1 MIYVLKMRK
10 TIAIMSASVL
20 IVSCAVTCNYKKSYN
35 LMVEKI
41 GLPAMNKIF
50 TNKESVVKLLE
61 HLSSRF
67 KVDFTKAKDI
77 NELDAKMQKTLIRGV
92 NQERSDIEKDDEKF
106 TFSFDIFAQ
115 GSNVDK
121 YSNKEAVPVVLGATY
136 ESMSKIIKGSV
147 SLLKR
152 PFIVLVG
159 DRPFYPEDFT
169 GSINEKKEQFFKSLV
184 RKNNKYL
191 AKKANVL
198 KVCDVYLNDKTS
210 HPAIKKIK
218 MYVDLV
224 KIVDKKQG
232 QNGELTLG
240 GLNNAIKDYGFV
252 SKQAVAKI
260 IEARKFIYTV
270 AINHIPTENDLVK
283 YILEDHKLIKYATII
298 EAKAKY
304 QKQDRATTMDT
315 YVEMEK
321 YIKANKMSDKTF
333 VLLGL
338 KPFIYRQ
345 WLQFELM
352 NRKQR
357 IVQFLDYAGIESK
370 VNDNVF
376 ADEFARLVN
385 TIKAA

>member
-1 MIYVLKMRK
+1 MQK
-10 TIAIMSASVL
+10 TIAIMSVSVL
-20 IVSCAVTCNYKKSYN
+20 IVSCSVTCNYKKSYN
-35 LMVEKI
+35 IMLEKI

-61 HLSSRF
+61 QLSHNF

-92 NQERSDIEKDDEKF
+92 NQERSDIGKNDEKF
-106 TFSFDIFAQ
+106 TFSFDTFVQ
-115 GSNVDK
+115 ESSVDK
-121 YSNKEAVPVVLGATY
+121 YSNKEAVPVVLGATHS
-136 ESMSKIIKGSV
+136 SMSKIIIGSKAI
-147 SLLKR
+147 LKK

-169 GSINEKKEQFFKSLV
+169 GSVNEKKEQFFKSLIN
-184 RKNNKYL
+184 KNNQYL

-232 QNGELTLG
+232 QSGELILG
-240 GLNNAIKDYGFV
+240 SLNNAIKDYGFV
-252 SKQAVAKI
+252 SKQVVGKI

-270 AINHIPTENDLVK
+270 AIKYIPTENDLAR

-304 QKQDRATTMDT
+304 QKQDRASTMDT
-315 YVEMEK
+315 YIEMET
-321 YIKANKMSDKTF
+321 YIKENKMSDKTF

-352 NRKQR
+352 NKKQG
-357 IVQFLDYAGIESK
+357 IVQSLDYAAIENK
-370 VNDNVF
+370 ANDAVF
-376 ADEFARLVN
+376 ADEFARLIN
-385 TIKAA
+385 TMKAA

>member
-1 MIYVLKMRK
+1 ML
-10 TIAIMSASVL
+10 
-20 IVSCAVTCNYKKSYN
+20 
-35 LMVEKI
+35 EKI

-50 TNKESVVKLLE
+50 TNKDAVVKLLE
-61 HLSSRF
+61 QLSGIF

-92 NQERSDIEKDDEKF
+92 NQERSDIGKDNEKF
-106 TFSFDIFAQ
+106 TFSFDTFVQ
-115 GSNVDK
+115 DYNVNK
-121 YSNKEAVPVVLGATY
+121 YSNKEAVSVVLGATHA
-136 ESMSKIIKGSV
+136 SMSKIIKGSE

-169 GSINEKKEQFFKSLV
+169 TDSVNEKKEQFFKSLV
-184 RKNNKYL
+184 RKNNQYL
-191 AKKANVL
+191 VKKTNVL
-198 KVCDVYLNDKTS
+198 KICDVYLNDKTS

-232 QNGELTLG
+232 NIGELILES
-240 GLNNAIKDYGFV
+240 LNNAIKDYGFV
-252 SKQAVAKI
+252 SKQVVGKI

-270 AINHIPTENDLVK
+270 AIKYIPTENDLAR

-315 YVEMEK
+315 YIEMEK
-321 YIKANKMSDKTF
+321 YIKENKMSHKTF

-352 NRKQR
+352 NKKQG
-357 IVQFLDYAGIESK
+357 IVQSLDYAAIENK
-370 VNDNVF
+370 ANDAVF
-376 ADEFARLVN
+376 ADEFARLIN
-385 TIKAA
+385 TMKAV

>member
-1 MIYVLKMRK
+1 MRK
-10 TIAIMSASVL
+10 TIAIMSVSVL
-20 IVSCAVTCNYKKSYN
+20 IVSCSVTCNYKKSYN
-35 LMVEKI
+35 LMLEKI
-41 GLPAMNKIF
+41 GLLAMNKIF
-50 TNKESVVKLLE
+50 TNKDAVVKLLE
-61 HLSSRF
+61 QLSGRF

-77 NELDAKMQKTLIRGV
+77 NELDAKMQKTLIRGL
-92 NQERSDIEKDDEKF
+92 NQERSDIGKDNEKF
-106 TFSFDIFAQ
+106 TFSFDTFVQ
-115 GSNVDK
+115 DYNVNK
-121 YSNKEAVPVVLGATY
+121 YSNKEAVSVVLGATHA
-136 ESMSKIIKGSV
+136 SMSKIIKGSE

-169 GSINEKKEQFFKSLV
+169 GSVNEKKEQFFKSLIN
-184 RKNNKYL
+184 KNNQYL

-232 QNGELTLG
+232 NIGELILES
-240 GLNNAIKDYGFV
+240 LNNAIKDYGFV
-252 SKQAVAKI
+252 SKQVVGKI

-270 AINHIPTENDLVK
+270 AIKYIPTENDLAR

-315 YVEMEK
+315 YIEMEK
-321 YIKANKMSDKTF
+321 YIKDNKMSHKTF

-352 NRKQR
+352 NKKQG
-357 IVQFLDYAGIESK
+357 IVQSLDYAAIENK
-370 VNDNVF
+370 ANDAVF
-376 ADEFARLVN
+376 ADEFARLIN
-385 TIKAA
+385 TMKAV

>member
-1 MIYVLKMRK
+1 MRK
-10 TIAIMSASVL
+10 TIAIMSVSVL
-20 IVSCAVTCNYKKSYN
+20 IVSCSVTCNYKKSYN
-35 LMVEKI
+35 LMLEKI

-50 TNKESVVKLLE
+50 TNKDAVVKLLE
-61 HLSSRF
+61 QLSGIF

-92 NQERSDIEKDDEKF
+92 NQERSDIGKDNEKF
-106 TFSFDIFAQ
+106 TFSFDTFVQ
-115 GSNVDK
+115 DYNVNK
-121 YSNKEAVPVVLGATY
+121 YSNKEAVSVVLGATHA
-136 ESMSKIIKGSV
+136 SMSKIIKGSE

-169 GSINEKKEQFFKSLV
+169 TDSVNEKKEQFFKSLV
-184 RKNNKYL
+184 RKNNQYL
-191 AKKANVL
+191 VKKTNVL
-198 KVCDVYLNDKTS
+198 KICDVYLNDKTS

-232 QNGELTLG
+232 NIGELILES
-240 GLNNAIKDYGFV
+240 LNNAIKDYGFV
-252 SKQAVAKI
+252 SKQVVGKI

-270 AINHIPTENDLVK
+270 AIKYIPTENDLAR

-315 YVEMEK
+315 YIEMEK
-321 YIKANKMSDKTF
+321 YIKENKMSHKTF

-352 NRKQR
+352 NKKQG
-357 IVQFLDYAGIESK
+357 IVQSLDYAAIENK
-370 VNDNVF
+370 ANDAVF
-376 ADEFARLVN
+376 ADEFARLIN
-385 TIKAA
+385 TMKAV